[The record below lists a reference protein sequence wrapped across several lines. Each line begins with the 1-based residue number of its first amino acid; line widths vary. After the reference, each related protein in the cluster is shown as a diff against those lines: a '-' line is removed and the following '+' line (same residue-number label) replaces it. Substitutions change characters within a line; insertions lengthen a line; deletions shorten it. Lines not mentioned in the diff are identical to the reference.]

1 MVPVEKRTGP
11 PGLQEREVG
20 SFRTLTQLCWPYMLT
35 GKAAVSGVRDGP
47 EVGYV
52 KAGPRP
58 PPRSPLSMVHA
69 PIRAQLAAGQRG
81 PGGDALPQGQGATL
95 LSWWDVP
102 LQIPAHDARPGLEG
116 AGCSQQPTT
125 LIRGVRALLPPDTSI
140 FYGVAGLGRGPRTG
154 TWGHSPY
161 WLITQMY
168 IVWDSGLVHPAK
180 VV

>member
-1 MVPVEKRTGP
+1 MVLVEKRTGP

-20 SFRTLTQLCWPYMLT
+20 SFRTLTQLCRPYMLA

-47 EVGYV
+47 GVRYV
-52 KAGPRP
+52 KAGPP
-58 PPRSPLSMVHA
+58 PPRSPLSIAHA
-69 PIRAQLAAGQRG
+69 PIRAQLAAGQWG
-81 PGGDALPQGQGATL
+81 PGGDPLPQGQGATL

-116 AGCSQQPTT
+116 AGCSQQHSTV
-125 LIRGVRALLPPDTSI
+125 IRGVRALLPPDTSVL
-140 FYGVAGLGRGPRTG
+140 YGVEGLGRGPRSG
-154 TWGHSPY
+154 TCAHGPY

-168 IVWDSGLVHPAK
+168 KVWDSGLVQPAK